1 MMRRMLY
8 YYVVPCYLTGVFL
21 VAYLVVRLILG
32 VFDLA
37 NPFWD
42 AWDRWKRS
50 FAALGILEYVILL
63 AFIYYIVYY
72 ELSGA
77 PEPTQK
83 EGFWQIL
90 KSYF

>member
-1 MMRRMLY
+1 MMRHMLY
-8 YYVVPCYLTGVFL
+8 YYIVPFYLTGVFMA
-21 VAYLVVRLILG
+21 AYLVVRLILG

-42 AWDRWKRS
+42 AWDRWKKAFS
-50 FAALGILEYVILL
+50 PLWVLEYVILG

-77 PEPTQK
+77 PEPNQK
-83 EGFWQIL
+83 ESLWQVI